1 MGRFLRVW
9 VWRSLLLMV
18 GSGVAAIAGVLLAE
32 WRPRKAPHPP
42 LIERWLGNPGVAV
55 SPDLGGRQAVSA
67 QGQANLS
74 AAQRQKLQAQLAELQ
89 RDFDR
94 LRDRTRSLEAQLG
107 TPQSQES
114 LEMRLQA
121 LSGQLQASPRAIA
134 TPVVN
139 GGFPAPV
146 SAWRVTL
153 PSDALFQEGSVLKPN
168 ASAILDNLVVELQS
182 QPGGMIQIAGHTD
195 DAGEALANR
204 DLSFRQATVVQ
215 GYLAKSLNRR
225 YHLSAVGY
233 GESRPLLENSNNLHR
248 QRNRRLEIAIIR

>member
-32 WRPRKAPHPP
+32 WRPSQAPHPP

-55 SPDLGGRQAVSA
+55 SPNFGGMQAVSA

-74 AAQRQKLQAQLAELQ
+74 AAQRQQLQTQLAELQ
-89 RDFDR
+89 RDFNR

-107 TPQSQES
+107 TTQSQES

-139 GGFPAPV
+139 GGFPAPI

-233 GESRPLLENSNNLHR
+233 GESRPLLDNNNNLHR